1 MRESYGERAPEA
13 VAIRAGRIPGAHEVG
28 FDSEADTITLTH
40 TARSREGFAA
50 GAVLA
55 AEMIASKQGVYE
67 FSELLFS

>member
-1 MRESYGERAPEA
+1 MRNSYGERTPDP
-13 VAIRAGRIPGAHEVG
+13 VSVRAGHIPGMHEVG

-55 AEMIASKQGVYE
+55 AEKITGRQGIYE
-67 FSELLFS
+67 FAELLFE